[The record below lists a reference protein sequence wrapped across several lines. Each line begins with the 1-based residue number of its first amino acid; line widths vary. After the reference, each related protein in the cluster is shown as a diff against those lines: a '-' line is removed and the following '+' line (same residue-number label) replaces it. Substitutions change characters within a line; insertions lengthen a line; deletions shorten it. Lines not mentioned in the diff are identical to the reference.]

1 MGRLIAFDQQTA
13 STLVARTRT
22 TTQLGHGS
30 PLKAAL
36 ANENGATLLI
46 PGRNDSVLV
55 VSVRRPA
62 RERAVARQAFTAPP
76 VQSAGEAKPVQ
87 KNVQRPA
94 SQPSSP
100 QSSPVAPTP
109 ADQAKK
115 RGQDDEPV
123 AYEATGFLGLYD
135 SPLYEED
142 LVEEAKQAKKK
153 WWQKLLD

>member
-22 TTQLGHGS
+22 TAQLGHGS

-36 ANENGATLLI
+36 ANENGATLLM
-46 PGRNDSVLV
+46 PGRQSDEVLV

-62 RERAVARQAFTAPP
+62 RERAIAQAQAFTATSKPE
-76 VQSAGEAKPVQ
+76 QRSAQ
-87 KNVQRPA
+87 
-94 SQPSSP
+94 QPSP
-100 QSSPVAPTP
+100 QTEAPVEK
-109 ADQAKK
+109 QKKAKK
-115 RGQDDEPV
+115 QGDDEPV
-123 AYEATGFLGLYD
+123 GYEATGFLGLYD

-142 LVEEAKQAKKK
+142 IVEEAKQAKKK